1 MAKLKKALGL
11 RDLVL
16 LNIATIIG
24 LSSLTQAAQ
33 FGWSSLV
40 LWILAAVFFLVPSSY
55 MVIDL
60 NSRIKGI
67 GGFYLWVKTAFG
79 EWHGFLA
86 AWCYWLSAIV
96 WLPTVLFTLSL
107 SALYIFGDQWL
118 FLKDNFWFA
127 SILSLI
133 LLWLTVILNVYGLK
147 FGKWIQNIGG
157 ISVWIL
163 FGLLAVASLYHLIT
177 NGSSQEITTS
187 KFIPDFTNFGVL
199 PFFAAITFAFGGL
212 ELSSVMSGEIKNP
225 KRNMTRAVLIS
236 AVLVLVIYTIGTF
249 SLLVAIPEG
258 KVAII
263 DGIAQNFYVLTEQ
276 LGWPFLGPLGA
287 LLVALSTLGLF
298 AAWMNGNARLPFA
311 IGIDNYLPPVL
322 GKVHPKYGTPYVALI
337 VQGILVSVLLLI
349 AVSGTK
355 IQEAYSLLYDMS
367 VLLYFIPFLYMFSAF
382 LWHNHKNTGEE
393 SSISLFKKNKIMA
406 WVFGLMALSVI
417 LLSIILA
424 VMPSNAIGDKASF
437 YIKISS
443 VTLSLIAVGL
453 VLFKLKKVYK

>member
-1 MAKLKKALGL
+1 MTKLKKALGL

-40 LWILAAVFFLVPSSY
+40 LWILAAVFFLIPSSY

-60 NSRIKGI
+60 NARVKEL

-96 WLPTVLFTLSL
+96 WLPTVLFTMAL
-107 SALYIFGDQWL
+107 SALYVFSDQWL
-118 FLKDNFWFA
+118 FLKDDFWFA
-127 SILSLI
+127 SMFSIA

-147 FGKWIQNIGG
+147 FGKWLQNIGA

-163 FGLLAVASLYHLIT
+163 FVLLAVASCYQLVT
-177 NGSSQEITTS
+177 NGSSQEILPG
-187 KFIPDFTNFGVL
+187 KFIPDFTDFGVL
-199 PFFAAITFAFGGL
+199 PFFAAITFSFGGL
-212 ELSSVMSGEIKNP
+212 ELSSVMSSEIKNP

-236 AVLVLVIYTIGTF
+236 AILVLVLYTIGTF
-249 SLLVAIPEG
+249 SLLIAIPEG
-258 KVAII
+258 KVGII
-263 DGIAQNFYVLTEQ
+263 DGIAQNFYILTEE
-276 LGWPFLGPLGA
+276 LGWTFLGPLGA
-287 LLVALSTLGLF
+287 LLVTLSTLGLF

-311 IGIDNYLPPVL
+311 IGIDNYLPPIL
-322 GKVHPKYGTPYVALI
+322 GKVHPKFGTPYVALI
-337 VQGILVSVLLLI
+337 VQGILVSILLCV
-349 AVSGTK
+349 AVSGTE
-355 IQEAYSLLYDMS
+355 IQQAYSLLYDMS

-382 LWHNHKNTGEE
+382 LWHNYKRTGGK
-393 SSISLFKKNKIMA
+393 STIAFFGKYKIMV
-406 WVFGLMALSVI
+406 WIFGFMALSVI

-424 VMPSNAIGDKASF
+424 VIPSNVVGDQSSF
-437 YIKISS
+437 YLKISG
-443 VTLSLIAVGL
+443 VTLTLIGL
-453 VLFKLKKVYK
+453 GWALFKLKKVYK